1 LTNQEYSRLLGISHS
16 VAKSSDVEFVSEL
29 LHVSLIRYEER
40 TTVEKKQQLET
51 DKSKI
56 SYIAR
61 IICNEFVQMHRN
73 KSHTVIIDEIEVIE
87 DESYSYP
94 NVDVDCILAE
104 LEQTDKR
111 GFYLANLFKVYMDC
125 NCRILQVSKKT
136 KINRQTLKND
146 IEEVKQYLKIRIWQE
161 EEKQEA

>member
-1 LTNQEYSRLLGISHS
+1 
-16 VAKSSDVEFVSEL
+16 
-29 LHVSLIRYEER
+29 
-40 TTVEKKQQLET
+40 
-51 DKSKI
+51 
-56 SYIAR
+56 
-61 IICNEFVQMHRN
+61 MHRN